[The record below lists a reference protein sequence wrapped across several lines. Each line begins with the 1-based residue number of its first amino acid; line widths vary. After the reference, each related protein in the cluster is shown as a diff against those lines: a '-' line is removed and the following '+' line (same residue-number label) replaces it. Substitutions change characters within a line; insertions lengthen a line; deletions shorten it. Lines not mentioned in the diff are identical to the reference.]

1 MYSYAPYY
9 SFLRVLG
16 CTCFVFYPF
25 VECSKSSFHSIICV
39 FLRYGE
45 GKKKNVA
52 LIQLAINYMFLVM
65 FSSLSIYLSFIFL
78 SCFIMSLIIL
88 NLFTLILYWMIL
100 IVFLQILALWF
111 LIITLLFLLL
121 WLLQLLLRLWII
133 FPHILLSILV
143 SFTQLPNFIYSSYL
157 DSFTSFLAFI
167 HNFFW
172 SLSYKEVI
180 LDPLWQ

>member
-45 GKKKNVA
+45 GKKRYCCIDPVSHKLYVSCHVFI
-52 LIQLAINYMFLVM
+52 LEHIPFFYILVM
-65 FSSLSIYLSFIFL
+65 FHNVSNNSKLVHIDPLLDDIDSFPTNTSTLVPNHHTSFSPSMATSTLSETMNHFSPHSSQHLSK
-78 SCFIMSLIIL
+78 
-88 NLFTLILYWMIL
+88 
-100 IVFLQILALWF
+100 
-111 LIITLLFLLL
+111 
-121 WLLQLLLRLWII
+121 
-133 FPHILLSILV
+133 
-143 SFTQLPNFIYSSYL
+143 FTQLPNFIYSSYL

-180 LDPLWQ
+180 LDPFW